1 MFSVFTGTI
10 NRLLKLTGYLFL
22 LIILLLQAGG
32 MLLIYKMQQYYVQVE
47 MRTSLTND
55 KTQFQKI
62 VLSLSDYRKCEIN
75 PDEIRFK
82 NKMYDVKSINFS
94 GNNVELLVLNDV
106 KEENIL
112 KKIENYATNTRLP
125 NSDFLNNLKQLLSL
139 SYLFQ
144 EAYCNFV
151 IYPSS
156 VNNFPLSNKNVISTF
171 PEIPSPPPKLG

>member
-1 MFSVFTGTI
+1 MFSVFAGAI
-10 NRLLKLTGYLFL
+10 NRLLKLAGYLFL

-47 MRTSLTND
+47 MRQSLTND
-55 KTQFQKI
+55 KTRFQKI
-62 VLSLSDYRKCEIN
+62 VLSFNDYKKCKIN
-75 PDEIRFK
+75 PDEITVK
-82 NKMYDVKSINFS
+82 NKMYDVKSITFS

-112 KKIENYATNTRLP
+112 KKIQDYVANTKLP
-125 NSDFLNNLKQLLSL
+125 NGDFLNNLKQLLSL

-156 VNNFPLSNKNVISTF
+156 INNFPLSGKNILSTF
-171 PEIPSPPPKLG
+171 PEIPSPPPRLS